1 VVIQVQRVPYP
12 TPINTL
18 REAKVLHYR
27 FKIIAWGLLFYTRKA
42 SSVAMTMIENMTMM
56 TIHTVNRS
64 RL

>member
-1 VVIQVQRVPYP
+1 MSS
-12 TPINTL
+12 
-18 REAKVLHYR
+18 VLIETEIT
-27 FKIIAWGLLFYTRKA
+27 FLFYTRKA